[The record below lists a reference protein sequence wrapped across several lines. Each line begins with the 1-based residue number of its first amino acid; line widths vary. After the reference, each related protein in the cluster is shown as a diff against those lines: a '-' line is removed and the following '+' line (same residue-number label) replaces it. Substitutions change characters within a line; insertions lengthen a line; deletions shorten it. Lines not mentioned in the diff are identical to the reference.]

1 MTVTL
6 NLSESETYLPSEVRI
21 CMCTHLNLLVTDTN
35 DIAALLFTGSCT
47 FGCRGVFYFQPLRR
61 KGISRPAAECPS
73 CFHSSI
79 RVPETKPHLL
89 TCGLLTTPSHELP
102 PNRHHCVARQCDVA
116 PDSATIHLRVHVAH
130 ENESLAQKMSYDLV
144 AEFGQCK
151 FDGIPTMD
159 CQPGL
164 ICQVRD
170 QYYGQCF
177 KERAVLW
184 EQCGGK
190 D

>member
-1 MTVTL
+1 M
-6 NLSESETYLPSEVRI
+6 NF
-21 CMCTHLNLLVTDTN
+21 LL
-35 DIAALLFTGSCT
+35 IATIASLAS
-47 FGCRGVFYFQPLRR
+47 V
-61 KGISRPAAECPS
+61 SA
-73 CFHSSI
+73 
-79 RVPETKPHLL
+79 
-89 TCGLLTTPSHELP
+89 
-102 PNRHHCVARQCDVA
+102 A

-159 CQPGL
+159 YQFGL

-170 QYYGQCF
+170 RYYGQCF

-190 D
+190 DWNGSCKDGSVCNRLSAY